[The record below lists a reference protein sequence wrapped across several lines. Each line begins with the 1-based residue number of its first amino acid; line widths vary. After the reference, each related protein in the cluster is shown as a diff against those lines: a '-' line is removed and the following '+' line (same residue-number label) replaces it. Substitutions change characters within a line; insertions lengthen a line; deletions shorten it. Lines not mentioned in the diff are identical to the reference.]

1 MSKIEI
7 DFNTLKYNLYEILN
21 IKSDSDESK
30 IRKNFIKLIKTFH
43 PDKNSNL
50 EEDIYYHIILSNQI
64 LLNKDLRIKYDAFL
78 EAKINNFN
86 DLKLGFNNCNN
97 SEKKKLN
104 NDAIKEFNNKVNQLN
119 KTHNI
124 LDYLKTT
131 DDVST
136 IDKYNNLIS
145 SRNNINID
153 KKEFKSVKEFNNIF
167 YENKINGNFKDQLVE
182 YNDKNN
188 ELNTYSGESY
198 RTLNHIEKLYLN
210 DSITTNNYSSLDRA
224 FNLIPIINNNNNKTM
239 KEKINDYEY
248 MTKEYKNPSFHINPK
263 S

>member
-1 MSKIEI
+1 
-7 DFNTLKYNLYEILN
+7 
-21 IKSDSDESK
+21 
-30 IRKNFIKLIKTFH
+30 
-43 PDKNSNL
+43 
-50 EEDIYYHIILSNQI
+50 
-64 LLNKDLRIKYDAFL
+64 
-78 EAKINNFN
+78 
-86 DLKLGFNNCNN
+86 
-97 SEKKKLN
+97 
-104 NDAIKEFNNKVNQLN
+104 
-119 KTHNI
+119 
-124 LDYLKTT
+124 
-131 DDVST
+131 
-136 IDKYNNLIS
+136 
-145 SRNNINID
+145 
-153 KKEFKSVKEFNNIF
+153 VKEFNNIF

-198 RTLNHIEKLYLN
+198 TTLNHIEKLYLN